1 MALERLVA
9 LVVLQVP
16 YFDGVIVRCRGQL
29 AWVLGV
35 EGDCCDKFAAISR
48 MSVTHATATYT
59 LYPVRGRFTSTVAKQ
74 RSK

>member
-1 MALERLVA
+1 MALERLLA
-9 LVVLQVP
+9 LAVLQLP

-35 EGDCCDKFAAISR
+35 EGDCCDFFAAISR

-59 LYPVRGRFTSTVAKQ
+59 LSPLTGQ
-74 RSK
+74 GP

>member
-1 MALERLVA
+1 MALERLLA
-9 LVVLQVP
+9 LAVLQLP

-35 EGDCCDKFAAISR
+35 EGDCCDAIAAISR

-59 LYPVRGRFTSTVAKQ
+59 LYPVTGHWS
-74 RSK
+74 